1 MLNSDLLDDGN
12 DACLGTGINLQ
23 SVENTIAKAQATE
36 QFKSNIIPSLGGDL
50 SSLAK
55 YAEEMSEG
63 DATQVTNGEDSTE
76 LDLTEIDD
84 NEINAVSNITCCFL
98 VS

>member
-1 MLNSDLLDDGN
+1 MLENGSD
-12 DACLGTGINLQ
+12 AFLGGGISLQ

-36 QFKSNIIPSLGGDL
+36 QFRTNIIPSLGLGGDL

-55 YAEEMSEG
+55 YAEETNEQDNS
-63 DATQVTNGEDSTE
+63 VTAEDSTE

-84 NEINAVSNITCCFL
+84 SEIDTVSHTTII
-98 VS
+98 